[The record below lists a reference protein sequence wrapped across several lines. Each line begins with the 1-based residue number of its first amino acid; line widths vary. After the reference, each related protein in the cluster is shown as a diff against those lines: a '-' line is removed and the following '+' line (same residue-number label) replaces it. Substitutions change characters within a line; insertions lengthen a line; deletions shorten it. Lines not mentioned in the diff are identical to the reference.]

1 MNDESQVGP
10 CVTGEECPKSGIWFC
25 SDHPS
30 VEKAFSKGEYFP
42 NCQHV
47 GGHRATWE
55 YDG

>member
-42 NCQHV
+42 NC
-47 GGHRATWE
+47 
-55 YDG
+55 